1 MEGPQGALLGE
12 GWGPHWRPPLTQ
24 GLPLLGQRVVGPELL
39 EWVVGQELL
48 EWAVGQELQ
57 REGLQGKPRR
67 EQQLLLEQHNLLQAL
82 RVSVLQPRVQWRVD
96 HV

>member
-12 GWGPHWRPPLTQ
+12 GWGPHWRPPRTQ
-24 GLPLLGQRVVGPELL
+24 GLPLLGQWVVGP
-39 EWVVGQELL
+39 ELL
-48 EWAVGQELQ
+48 EWAVGQELR

-82 RVSVLQPRVQWRVD
+82 RVFVLQPRVQWRVD

>member
-39 EWVVGQELL
+39 EW
-48 EWAVGQELQ
+48 AVGQELQ

-82 RVSVLQPRVQWRVD
+82 RVFVLQPRVQWRVD